1 MADIPPGIDLN
12 ADQGP
17 RLVGSMITL
26 ILLPTLFVIARLV
39 SRKVAGAGY
48 WWDDLFVLIACV
60 SVASCHGIRLCN
72 AEEII

>member
-1 MADIPPGIDLN
+1 MADIPPGIDLSAN
-12 ADQGP
+12 QGP

-39 SRKVAGAGY
+39 SRKVARAGY

-60 SVASCHGIRLCN
+60 SIARCHGINLYN
-72 AEEII
+72 AKDIN

>member
-1 MADIPPGIDLN
+1 MAGIPPGIDLN

-26 ILLPTLFVIARLV
+26 ILLPTLFVVARLV

-60 SVASCHGIRLCN
+60 SVASCFAVKLCN
-72 AEEII
+72 AEEIN

>member
-17 RLVGSMITL
+17 RLVASMITL

-39 SRKVAGAGY
+39 SRKVAHAGY

-60 SVASCHGIRLCN
+60 SVAWCHGINLNN
-72 AEEII
+72 AEEIN